1 MRVLW
6 LCNVPLPFI
15 SIDAKLPIVSVGGWL
30 TGAYEG
36 IKNYNDIVLGI
47 CFPSDI
53 SEPVKKGTVKN
64 ITYYCFRSGNQKLTK
79 YCSEYESIFRGIIAD
94 FQPDLVHI
102 FGTEYSHSLA
112 MTRAFS
118 RPQRTIINIQGLVSI
133 ISQHF
138 RGDVPA
144 KYFYGKSFRNVIKG
158 DSLFEQ
164 RKQLEYRGRF
174 EIATIKNCGHII
186 GRTDWDRA
194 CTEQIN
200 PTATYHFCNETLRPV
215 FYENQWK
222 YEKCEPFSIF
232 VSQSATPIK
241 GIHYLFRAMP
251 KILRQYPKAKIYTT
265 GRSPFKTP
273 WYKRSN
279 YEKYLMRLIEEGK
292 FKDKVFYLGYLNDEQ
307 MCKQYLKSNVFVSS
321 STIENSSN
329 SVSEAKILGMP
340 IIASF
345 VGGIPNQLEHN
356 ISGYLYQ
363 YNAPYMLAYYVCR
376 IFSDKEYAERLGK
389 NARANAQMTHD
400 IKANAKVLVK
410 IYREILA

>member
-1 MRVLW
+1 MRILW
-6 LCNVPLPFI
+6 LCNVALPFI

-36 IKNYNDIVLGI
+36 IKNCSDIVLGI
-47 CFPSDI
+47 CFPVDI
-53 SEPVKKGTVKN
+53 SEPVKKGTVEN
-64 ITYYCFRSGNQKLTK
+64 ITYYCFRRGNQRLTK
-79 YCSEYESIFRGIIAD
+79 YCSVYESIFRGIIAD

-112 MTRAFS
+112 MTLAFS
-118 RPQRTIINIQGLVSI
+118 NPKRTIINIQGLVSI
-133 ISQHF
+133 YSQHF
-138 RGDVPA
+138 RADVPSR
-144 KYFYGKSFRNVIKG
+144 YFYGGSLRNVIKC

-164 RKQLEYRGRF
+164 RKQLEHRGQF
-174 EIATIKNCGHII
+174 EIAAIKNCGHII

-215 FYENQWK
+215 FYENQWQ

-251 KILRQYPKAKIYTT
+251 EILRQCPKAKIYTT

-279 YEKYLMRLIEEGK
+279 YEKYLMRLMEEGR
-292 FKDKVFYLGYLNDEQ
+292 FKDKVSYLGSLNEEQ
-307 MCKQYLKSNVFVSS
+307 MCNQYLKSNVFVSS
-321 STIENSSN
+321 STIENSPN
-329 SVSEAKILGMP
+329 SVGEAAVLGMP
-340 IIASF
+340 LISSD
-345 VGGIPNQLEHN
+345 VGGVKSLIEHN
-356 ISGYLYQ
+356 VSAYLYQ
-363 YNAPYMLAYYVCR
+363 HDAPYMLTYYVCK
-376 IFSDKEYAERLGK
+376 IFSDTERAIKLGK
-389 NARANAQMTHD
+389 TARLHARKTYDSQSNAEKLIR
-400 IKANAKVLVK
+400 
-410 IYREILA
+410 IYREILS